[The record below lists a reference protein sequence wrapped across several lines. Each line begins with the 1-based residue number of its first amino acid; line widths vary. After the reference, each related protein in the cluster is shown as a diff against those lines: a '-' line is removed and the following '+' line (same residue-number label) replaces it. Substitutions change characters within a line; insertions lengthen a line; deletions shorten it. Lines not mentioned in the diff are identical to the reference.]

1 MGNSPLILAALAADA
16 APGVFFSRYQP
27 IARENLQ
34 TLELFDESGRAYE
47 FSMAANPQGE
57 RELAVEVTILQLL
70 AQVADQLPFEI
81 PARVGSTRD
90 ELGEPGVLLTRLG
103 GKAPSL
109 GKLGPGAFTRS
120 FGSALAAIHS
130 IAVGLV
136 RDAGLPDFDS
146 TAVLHSKVDELD
158 RMAATGRVPADLLT
172 RWERALEE
180 VGLYRFHPT
189 VVHGSLNS
197 DTVALAGQEV
207 SGITGWGQLR
217 IGDPAEDFSWLMQGA
232 LANTQD
238 DTLLNYRAGKAD
250 ADENLLQRATLYS
263 ELEIGSWLLHCLEL
277 GDPNEI
283 AAAEDLLGDLRQELD
298 AGSLRDLRATSFIGL
313 AGASLLGQMT
323 SEIPV
328 VKPESDELF

>member
-27 IARENLQ
+27 VSRPNLHSI
-34 TLELFDESGRAYE
+34 ELFDESGRAYE

-57 RELAVEVTILQLL
+57 RELAIEGTILQLL
-70 AQVADQLPFEI
+70 QQVSARLPFEI
-81 PARVGSTRD
+81 PARVGGTRD
-90 ELGEPGVLLTRLG
+90 EFGEPGVLMTRLE

-120 FGSALAAIHS
+120 FGAALAAIHS

-158 RMAATGRVPADLLT
+158 RMASTGRVPADLLT
-172 RWERALEE
+172 RWERALED

-197 DTVALAGQEV
+197 ESVKLAGQEV

-238 DTLLNYRAGKAD
+238 DTLLNYRAGKSD

-277 GDPNEI
+277 GNPVEI
-283 AAAEDLLGDLRQELD
+283 AAAEDLLGDLRQELE
-298 AGSLRDLRATSFIGL
+298 AGSLRDLRATSFVGL

-328 VKPESDELF
+328 IKAESDELF